1 MKQPRP
7 AGEPTAME
15 LMEEAVHLL
24 RSAPLR
30 VYAPVAL
37 GTLPFGLALL
47 WFVAE
52 MSWSPFAVEQLLGS
66 SLLIAVAFCW
76 KQAWEA
82 VFCVSIHERIT
93 GAHDP
98 WTRARILRMIAVQ
111 TAIQPLSLLA
121 LLIASATIVPFAT
134 TFAFFRNLSLYA
146 GLGSEHA
153 VRIARAQSIAA
164 TRQNWILQSLLLVL
178 GFLALANYLAAAI
191 ILPQLAKSFFGLE
204 NDITRYPIWLLTS
217 TGFSALG
224 ILVYVT
230 LEPLVSAVYVLRCFH
245 GQSVHTGADIRAK
258 LRRLTAVSIP
268 AALLLI
274 IGVCVTAPP
283 LRAQQNPPSPAAVDA
298 RQLDR
303 SIDNVMRRSEYKWRM
318 PRTDA
323 DEKNRPGWAN
333 WFDRVFARLGEFWDW
348 MVEGVRRLFEQDSS
362 GASKSGDA
370 DPWAATLRYSLWIL
384 GAIFAAGAALLLYR
398 QRKARAAGAEV
409 TAQPATP
416 HVDLRDESVTADKLP
431 ENSWL
436 DLAQQWIDKGD
447 LRLALRAM
455 HLAGL
460 SYLNGRRLV
469 TVQRWKTG
477 MEYAEEVRRRG
488 RSSPALGG
496 AFQRN
501 TRIFEAGWYGRHEVK
516 REVLDEFA
524 RGLEEVRQH
533 ASRL

>member
-1 MKQPRP
+1 MSQSRP

-15 LMEEAVHLL
+15 LLEESVHLL

-30 VYAPVAL
+30 IFAPVAI
-37 GTLPFGLALL
+37 GTLPFALALL

-52 MSWSPFAVEQLLGS
+52 MSWSAFAIEQLLGS

-76 KQAWEA
+76 KQVWEA
-82 VFCVSIHERIT
+82 VFCASIHERVT
-93 GAHDP
+93 GAHDS
-98 WTRARILRMIAVQ
+98 WTRERVLRMISVQ
-111 TAIQPLSLLA
+111 VAIQPVSLVV
-121 LLIASATIVPFAT
+121 LLIAGTTLVPFAT
-134 TFAFFRNLSLYA
+134 AVAFFRNLSLYA

-153 VRIARAQSIAA
+153 VGLARSQAA
-164 TRQNWILQSLLLVL
+164 AAARQNWLLQSLLLVL
-178 GFLALANYLAAAI
+178 GVLALANYLAAAV

-204 NDITRYPIWLLTS
+204 NEITRYPVWLLTS

-230 LEPLVSAVYVLRCFH
+230 LEPLISTVYVLRCFH
-245 GQSVHTGADIRAK
+245 GQSVRTGADIRAK

-268 AALLLI
+268 GLLLI
-274 IGVCVTAPP
+274 LAGWASALPVH
-283 LRAQQNPPSPAAVDA
+283 AQQQSAASTVEA
-298 RQLDR
+298 RQIDR
-303 SIDNVMRRSEYKWRM
+303 SIDTVMRRAEYTWRM
-318 PRTDA
+318 PRTDG
-323 DEKNRPGWAN
+323 DGKDRPGWAS

-348 MVEGVRRLFEQDSS
+348 MLEGVRRLFQQDSE
-362 GASKSGDA
+362 GAGKAGGA

-384 GAIFAAGAALLLYR
+384 GAVFAAGAAVLLYR
-398 QRKARAAGAEV
+398 QRKARASGTIVA
-409 TAQPATP
+409 AQPATP

-431 ENSWL
+431 ETSWL

-469 TVQRWKTG
+469 TVQRWKTS

-488 RSSPALGG
+488 RSSPDLGG

-501 TRIFEAGWYGRHEVK
+501 VRIFEAGWYGRHEVR

>member
-1 MKQPRP
+1 MRQSRP

-15 LMEEAVHLL
+15 LLEEAVHLL
-24 RSAPLR
+24 RAAPLR
-30 VYAPVAL
+30 LYAPVAI
-37 GTLPFGLALL
+37 GALPFGLALL

-52 MSWSPFAVEQLLGS
+52 MSWSPFAVDQLLGS
-66 SLLIAVAFCW
+66 SLLIAAAFCW
-76 KQAWEA
+76 KQVWEA

-98 WTRARILRMIAVQ
+98 WTRARVVRMIAVQ

-121 LLIASATIVPFAT
+121 LLIASITLVPFAT
-134 TFAFFRNLSLYA
+134 AFAFFRNLSLYA

-164 TRQNWILQSLLLVL
+164 SRQNWILQSLLLVL
-178 GFLALANYLAAAI
+178 GFLALANFLAAAL

-230 LEPLVSAVYVLRCFH
+230 MEPLVSTVYVLRCFH

-258 LRRLTAVSIP
+258 LRRLTAASIP
-268 AALLLI
+268 ALLLM
-274 IGVCVTAPP
+274 IGVCAAAPQ
-283 LRAQQNPPSPAAVDA
+283 LRAQQNTVVDA

-348 MVEGVRRLFEQDSS
+348 MVEGVRRLLEQDSG
-362 GASKSGDA
+362 GARKSGDA

-398 QRKARAAGAEV
+398 QRKVRASRAEV
-409 TAQPATP
+409 TAHPAMP
-416 HVDLRDESVTADKLP
+416 HVDLRDESLTADKLP

-436 DLAQQWIDKGD
+436 ELAQQWIDQGD

-477 MEYAEEVRRRG
+477 MEYAGEVRRRA

-501 TRIFEAGWYGRHEVK
+501 TRIFEAGWYGRHEVN